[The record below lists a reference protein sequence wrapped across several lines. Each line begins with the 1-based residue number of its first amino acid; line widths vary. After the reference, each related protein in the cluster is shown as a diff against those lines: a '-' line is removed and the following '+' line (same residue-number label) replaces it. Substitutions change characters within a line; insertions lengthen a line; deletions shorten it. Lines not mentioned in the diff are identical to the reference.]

1 VSPKRQ
7 RLVQNTHETK
17 NNNNSKDSSNS
28 FKTPILNPQFKMPHS
43 SSMVSLKQQQSCDR
57 MLQRNDSPLTL
68 RSTKSNITATL
79 SSSSLNN
86 TFQRPLRTYADN
98 GQLVCLCECELK
110 MLWNIYIRM

>member
-7 RLVQNTHETK
+7 RLVQNMHETK
-17 NNNNSKDSSNS
+17 NSTNSKDSSNS

-43 SSMVSLKQQQSCDR
+43 SSMVSSKQQPCDTFR
-57 MLQRNDSPLTL
+57 QQHYKTNDSPLAL
-68 RSTKSNITATL
+68 RSTKSNITAI

-98 GQLVCLCECELK
+98 GQLVCLCVRV
-110 MLWNIYIRM
+110 N